1 MKIIALLAVLLIS
14 CSGPD
19 LESGSGPIVSL
30 LPSLTETVCALGL
43 ADSLAGVSRYCRYP
57 PEVVAQKTRV
67 GDCVRPNLE
76 TILKLRPGMVLM
88 GDMQEEL
95 EQRFK
100 ALGIRTRMFRQ
111 SSLQDIYASI
121 TMLGKLF
128 GRERAADSLVRSIRS
143 GLEAVAARN
152 RHAAPKRVL
161 FVVGRNPGTLTNIFT
176 VNRDGFLA
184 QLLLVAGGRSI
195 FVDIGRVW
203 AKVSV
208 EEIIRRDPEYIIETA
223 LMGNPDDARSAW
235 GRLDNLT
242 AVRRGRVYTLHEDY
256 IFTPGP
262 RVVRTAEKL
271 SDILNGPGP

>member
-1 MKIIALLAVLLIS
+1 MKLIALLAVLLIS

-19 LESGSGPIVSL
+19 RASGNGPIVSL

-43 ADSLAGVSRYCRYP
+43 ANRLAGVSQYCRYP
-57 PEVVAQKTRV
+57 PEVVSKKTRV

-76 TILKLRPGMVLM
+76 TILKLRPGVVLM
-88 GDMQEEL
+88 GNMQEEL

-100 ALGIRTRMFRQ
+100 ALGIRTCMFRQ
-111 SSLQDIYASI
+111 SSLEDIYASI
-121 TMLGKLF
+121 TTLGTLF
-128 GRERAADSLVRSIRS
+128 GRERAADSLVRSIRT
-143 GLEAVAARN
+143 GLETVAARN
-152 RHAAPKRVL
+152 RNDVPKRVL

-184 QLLLVAGGRSI
+184 QLLAAAGGQSI
-195 FVDIGRVW
+195 FSDIGRIW

-223 LMGNPDDARSAW
+223 LMGNPDDACSAW
-235 GRLDNLT
+235 RRLDNLT
-242 AVRRGRVYTLHEDY
+242 AVRKGRVYTLHEDF

-262 RVVRTAEKL
+262 RVVRTAERI
-271 SDILNGPGP
+271 SGILNGPGP